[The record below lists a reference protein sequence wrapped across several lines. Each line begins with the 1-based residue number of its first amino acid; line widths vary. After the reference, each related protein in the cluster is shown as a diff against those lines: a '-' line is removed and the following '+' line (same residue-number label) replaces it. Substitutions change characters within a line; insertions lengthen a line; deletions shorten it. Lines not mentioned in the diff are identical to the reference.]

1 MFMCAKKRVTVKHL
15 QEKGPA
21 AFLRGWDRYS
31 KAVFLQP
38 LFIVLY
44 ERTLLTYAIPLAAP
58 RITPEANV
66 NAAT

>member
-1 MFMCAKKRVTVKHL
+1 MAVTSPHNIHNKYRAPTNL
-15 QEKGPA
+15 GFA
-21 AFLRGWDRYS
+21 GT
-31 KAVFLQP
+31 